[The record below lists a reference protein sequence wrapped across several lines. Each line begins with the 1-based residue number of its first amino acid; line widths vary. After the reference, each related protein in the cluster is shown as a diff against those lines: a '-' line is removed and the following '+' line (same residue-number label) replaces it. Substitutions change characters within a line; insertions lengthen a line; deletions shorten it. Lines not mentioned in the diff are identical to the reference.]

1 MTFYHGDRASVREL
15 AELWKPGVPVA
26 NNPEYVARARQLNKA
41 LETAL
46 VQHLNPG
53 RDTDGGQ
60 APVPEPASG
69 SGLEDGTPKKGTSYQ
84 VKWREP

>member
-53 RDTDGGQ
+53 RDTAGGHDRDTDRD
-60 APVPEPASG
+60 PDRDPKDSNPE
-69 SGLEDGTPKKGTSYQ
+69 KGTSYQ